1 MQMHTLYVQFN
12 HLDKKVIHWLARN
25 GLTLLRISLGVVFL
39 WFGALKVI
47 PGLSPAEGL
56 IRTSMPFLP
65 MDLFLPFLALW
76 EMLIGLGFIS
86 GKFTRLTVL
95 LMLLQMVGT
104 ISPLFLRPDLTF
116 TVFPVGLTI
125 EGEFIIKN
133 LVLISAALVIA
144 ATARGGGMVA
154 EPQAVANRG
163 EQPAENGEAGDQDQ
177 EAEPQAVANRGEQQL
192 IAR

>member
-1 MQMHTLYVQFN
+1 MHTLYVGFN

-39 WFGALKVI
+39 WFGALKVV

-86 GKFTRLTVL
+86 GKFMRLTIL

-116 TVFPVGLTI
+116 TVFPIGLTL

-133 LVLISAALVIA
+133 LVLISAALMIG

-154 EPQAVANRG
+154 EPQAVANRR
-163 EQPAENGEAGDQDQ
+163 EH
-177 EAEPQAVANRGEQQL
+177 QL
-192 IAR
+192 VG